1 MAHDDKVA
9 NVRYNALR
17 AIKEIQKNLKDNKAF
32 DDKAK
37 KCYKDLIAD
46 KDIDVSSIASK
57 FDKS

>member
-1 MAHDDKVA
+1 MAHDDKVP

-17 AIKEIQKNLKDNKAF
+17 AIKEIQKNLKDKNF

-37 KCYKDLIAD
+37 KCFKDLMTD
-46 KDIDVSSIASK
+46 KDIDVSQIASK